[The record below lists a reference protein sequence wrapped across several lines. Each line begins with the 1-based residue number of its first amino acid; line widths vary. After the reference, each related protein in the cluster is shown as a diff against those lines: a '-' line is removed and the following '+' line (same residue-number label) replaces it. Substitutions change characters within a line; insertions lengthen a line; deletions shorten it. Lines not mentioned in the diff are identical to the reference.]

1 MRDEAHKRF
10 IYKIIKNES
19 LPFDL
24 KGQVIYYT
32 GPSPTPEGRVIGS
45 AGPTSSYRMD
55 PFTPQLLEK
64 GLKATIGKGPRDKAV
79 VDSMVRRRAVYLV
92 TVGGAAV
99 VISKTVKSSKIIA
112 FEELGHEAVR
122 QLEVENFPCI
132 VANDIYGNDIFIE
145 GVEKWKK

>member
-1 MRDEAHKRF
+1 
-10 IYKIIKNES
+10 
-19 LPFDL
+19 
-24 KGQVIYYT
+24 
-32 GPSPTPEGRVIGS
+32 
-45 AGPTSSYRMD
+45 MD

-64 GLKATIGKGPRDKAV
+64 GLKATIGKGPRDKTV
-79 VDSMVRRRAVYLV
+79 IDSMVRRRVVYLV